1 MLGTTINSSQ
11 NFLNMKKKI
20 YAIDLLPYA
29 WLLFLLG
36 VCISPRFKD
45 LNNIFYLFFIP
56 LTLIAI
62 REHFSGFIRSPIY
75 IWLLAFSGWMAL
87 SSLWAND
94 PDFSDLKS
102 ILYVIFFISGI
113 ALCEETKALEKW
125 GFLIPIAIVLQ
136 LFFSKIVGQR
146 LSGFGPME
154 NPLYAGHFYVF
165 FSWLFLSYEKF
176 HSRTAVSIAI
186 RWTGF
191 LLSAG
196 ACYLTQSRSAIVCLP
211 LLILMF
217 LLLRSNT
224 FKYQKSITLTLALVV
239 AATSTV
245 LLYSNKWITLPN
257 DSFNYKIKLEAG
269 DVLLVKFSGINKPT
283 VAPVIRSSSGQTTL
297 LQHNSDQEGFLYT
310 ADKND
315 DLHVRVKL
323 GKKTMNPWEFVKL
336 YTKSSST
343 SFQLKE
349 KFVPPRTFQFDLTF
363 GYRTEIWSA
372 RIKHCLEKPI
382 FGHGFSQN
390 LSIPFQHY
398 YVKDSHNFFLG
409 TAFFGGII
417 ALIIYVGLLSSCFYI
432 FFTQKYWA
440 LLALLICGITTTLF
454 DDENFFSSTRPYWLL
469 LLFPI
474 GKALEISLKQR
485 RLLIIKT
492 SKQG

>member
-1 MLGTTINSSQ
+1 
-11 NFLNMKKKI
+11 MKKKT

-56 LTLIAI
+56 LTLVAI
-62 REHFSGFIRSPIY
+62 REHFSSFIRSPIY
-75 IWLLAFSGWMAL
+75 IWLLTFSGWMAL

-125 GFLIPIAIVLQ
+125 GFLIPIAIGFQ
-136 LFFSKIVGQR
+136 LFFSTIVGQR
-146 LSGFGPME
+146 LSGFGTME
-154 NPLYAGHFYVF
+154 NSLYAGHFYVF

-176 HSRTAVSIAI
+176 HSKTAISTCI
-186 RWTGF
+186 RWVGF

-196 ACYLTQSRSAIVCLP
+196 ACYLTQSRSAIICLP

-217 LLLRSNT
+217 LLLQNNT
-224 FKYQKSITLTLALVV
+224 FKYKKSVILITALVV
-239 AATSTV
+239 ATTSTT
-245 LLYSNKWITLPN
+245 LLFNNKWITLPN
-257 DSFNYKIKLEAG
+257 SSFDYKLKLEAG
-269 DVLLVKFSGINKPT
+269 EVLLVKFSGTNKSKA
-283 VAPVIRSSSGQTTL
+283 APEIRSSHGQVTP
-297 LQHNSDQEGFLYT
+297 LQYNFDHDGFLYT
-310 ADKND
+310 TDEND
-315 DLHVRVKL
+315 NFHVRVNLDKN
-323 GKKTMNPWEFVKL
+323 TMNPWKFAKL
-336 YTKSSST
+336 YTKVPSA

-349 KFVPPRTFQFDLTF
+349 KFVPPRAFQFDLTF
-363 GYRTEIWSA
+363 GYRTEIWNA

-390 LSIPFQHY
+390 LSIPFQKS
-398 YVKDSHNFFLG
+398 YVNDSHNFFLG
-409 TAFFGGII
+409 TTFYGGVI
-417 ALIIYVGLLSSCFYI
+417 ALIIYVGLLSACFYI

-440 LLALLICGITTTLF
+440 LLALLICGIITTSF

-485 RLLIIKT
+485 RLLILKT
-492 SKQG
+492 SKQE

>member
-1 MLGTTINSSQ
+1 
-11 NFLNMKKKI
+11 MKTKI
-20 YAIDLLPYA
+20 TAIDLLPYA

-56 LTLIAI
+56 LTLVAI
-62 REHFSGFIRSPIY
+62 REHFSSFIRSPIY
-75 IWLLAFSGWMAL
+75 IWLLVFSGWMAL

-125 GFLIPIAIVLQ
+125 GFLIPTAIVFQ
-136 LFFSKIVGQR
+136 LFFSTMAGQR

-154 NPLYAGHFYVF
+154 NSLYAGHFYVF

-176 HSRTAVSIAI
+176 HSKTAISMAI

-196 ACYLTQSRSAIVCLP
+196 ACYLTQSRSAIICLP

-217 LLLRSNT
+217 LLLQNNI
-224 FKYQKSITLTLALVV
+224 FKHKKSIILTLALVV
-239 AATSTV
+239 ATTSTIV
-245 LLYSNKWITLPN
+245 LFSNKWITLPN
-257 DSFNYKIKLEAG
+257 NSFNYKIKLEAG

-283 VAPVIRSSSGQTTL
+283 AAPDIRNAHGQITP
-297 LQHNSDQEGFLYT
+297 LQHDSDHEGFLYT

-315 DLHVRVKL
+315 TSHVRVRLDKQ
-323 GKKTMNPWEFVKL
+323 TINPWKFVKL
-336 YTKSSST
+336 YTTKAPST

-349 KFVPPRTFQFDLTF
+349 KFVPPRAFQFDLTF

-382 FGHGFSQN
+382 FGHGFSQS
-390 LSIPFQHY
+390 LSIPFKHG
-398 YVKDSHNFFLG
+398 YVNDSHNFFLG
-409 TAFFGGII
+409 TVFFGGII
-417 ALIIYVGLLSSCFYI
+417 ALIIYVGLLTSCLHI
-432 FFTQKYWA
+432 LFTQKSWA
-440 LLALLICGITTTLF
+440 LLALLICGMITTSF
-454 DDENFFSSTRPYWLL
+454 DDEKFFSSIRPYWLL

-474 GKALEISLKQR
+474 GKALEISLNQR
-485 RLLIIKT
+485 LSLI
-492 SKQG
+492 SKIYKKDLQSK